1 MERRTRSQITMGT
14 SVKQFS
20 VTHPTESSGHQA
32 AVAGLDSVL
41 AEAGTLEDQQREG
54 IITERRGGAVRRGV
68 IDRLWDVH
76 LPHLWAAARR
86 AEREQPDLARTFRL
100 KPAKDTI
107 AARRAAAGS
116 MLEAAQTHKEVLVRY
131 GMDESVL
138 NDLVQGLAEF
148 DAANDRCIAGRG
160 LHVGATARLRVVGRE
175 IVGAGAGN
183 RRAQPGAVQER
194 RGAAGGVGQH
204 EHAAGGA
211 EGERGGG
218 TGAESGLGQCAAG
231 GRGGEAGRVSNCGW
245 RRNSGG

>member
-116 MLEAAQTHKEVLVRY
+116 MLEAAQTHKKVLVRY

-148 DAANDRCIAGRG
+148 DAATEGRAADRTCDRALAAPALSGRMDRDDAWRQMAMLAGHWHLRG
-160 LHVGATARLRVVGRE
+160 FGMGR
-175 IVGAGAGN
+175 
-183 RRAQPGAVQER
+183 RRACDAPG
-194 RGAAGGVGQH
+194 
-204 EHAAGGA
+204 
-211 EGERGGG
+211 
-218 TGAESGLGQCAAG
+218 
-231 GRGGEAGRVSNCGW
+231 
-245 RRNSGG
+245 